1 MKSYLLG
8 LLFVSFVFLVTAH
21 HHHCHKH
28 KCCKKEVHHHH
39 DHEGK
44 KVFHKH
50 GHGHGHKH
58 SHSHANHHHHH
69 HKHDGHS
76 HDHGH
81 QGYQQN
87 IVTHQLVNKGNP
99 QTVQRVQGSLLNN
112 LLTNGAQNGAILFRT
127 AQNGNVYQAVQQGVQ
142 NGQQATRAY
151 ILQQPGLAELGRNG
165 KLAEILSG
173 NRVIL
178 V

>member
-1 MKSYLLG
+1 MDM
-8 LLFVSFVFLVTAH
+8 AM
-21 HHHCHKH
+21 
-28 KCCKKEVHHHH
+28 
-39 DHEGK
+39 
-44 KVFHKH
+44 
-50 GHGHGHKH
+50 
-58 SHSHANHHHHH
+58 
-69 HKHDGHS
+69 
-76 HDHGH
+76 
-81 QGYQQN
+81 
-87 IVTHQLVNKGNP
+87 LVNKGNP

-173 NRVIL
+173 NRKTQSTLPLNSLGRYSTIVPEP
-178 V
+178 